1 MHVYLIR
8 HPLPLVEAGVC
19 YGHTDLTC
27 APEQQAATLRDAL
40 PLLPPSL
47 AGIPVISSPL
57 RRCADLALA
66 LPGAAVT
73 FDARLKEMHF
83 GAWEMQRWDAIARGE
98 IDAWAENLLHYRPGD
113 GENVMQLT
121 RRVHDFYLSL
131 LERDDPHL
139 VVVAHSGSM
148 RVLAACAPDR
158 SVEQIAALVKG
169 TPSPKYGE
177 VVVWQ
182 PKNIIAKKQ

>member
-8 HPLPLVEAGVC
+8 HPLPLVEAGTC
-19 YGHTDLTC
+19 YGHTDLLC

-66 LPGAAVT
+66 LPEASVT
-73 FDARLKEMHF
+73 FDERIKEMHF
-83 GAWEMQRWDAIARGE
+83 GAWEMQRWDAIARDQ
-98 IDAWAENLLHYRPGD
+98 IDAWAGNLLHYRPGD
-113 GENVMQLT
+113 GENVLQLT

-158 SVEQIAALVKG
+158 SVEQIAAKVKD

-182 PKNIIAKKQ
+182 PKNSIVKKQ